1 MDACGLAIFHC
12 SAIYFRFS
20 WGTFGKVPRP
30 FPSFDGK
37 LEKTLCL
44 DAHEGNG
51 IADWPLVISVKFF
64 LARGVPSRCQSYP
77 WRFCEFIYF

>member
-1 MDACGLAIFHC
+1 MVWLFSIVLLFISDFLGERLAKSLVH
-12 SAIYFRFS
+12 
-20 WGTFGKVPRP
+20 